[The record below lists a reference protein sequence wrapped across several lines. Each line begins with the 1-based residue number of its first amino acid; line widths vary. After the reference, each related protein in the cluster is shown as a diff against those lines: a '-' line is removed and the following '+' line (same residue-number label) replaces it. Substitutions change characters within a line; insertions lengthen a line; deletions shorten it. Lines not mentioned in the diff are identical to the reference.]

1 MLVSSVQQSEQIYV
15 YIYPLFFKFLFIHFW
30 LHWVIVAECRFSL
43 VAASRSFSLVAVC
56 GLLTAVASLVSEPG
70 LQGTQ
75 AQQLRRVGLVA
86 WQHVGSSHTRD
97 QTHVRL
103 HWQADS

>member
-1 MLVSSVQQSEQIYV
+1 M
-15 YIYPLFFKFLFIHFW
+15 HFW

-86 WQHVGSSHTRD
+86 WQHVGSSYTRD
-97 QTHVRL
+97 QTNVPCIARPFL
-103 HWQADS
+103 TTGPTGEALCLVFFPSVCV